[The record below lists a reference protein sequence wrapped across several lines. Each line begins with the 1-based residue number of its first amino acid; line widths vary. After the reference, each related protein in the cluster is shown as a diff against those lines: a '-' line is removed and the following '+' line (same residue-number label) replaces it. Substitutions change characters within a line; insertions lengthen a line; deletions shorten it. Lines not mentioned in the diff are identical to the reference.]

1 MIAPLDRGIAT
12 IADITAI
19 HALRPRPMRLAPLVD
34 RHRDLVAAA
43 AALVVLVFAVMALLT
58 VLLAMTGHDAG
69 QSLHAFWM
77 GSFGTPYTL
86 ASATLVRAVPL
97 ILAGLA
103 IGIAFR
109 AGVWNIGAEGQLL
122 AGAAVATMVGLEW
135 GGRLGTAGLVPGL
148 FAGAAGGAALASIA
162 AVLRARFAV
171 LEIISTIML
180 NFVALHA
187 VGYLVRGPLQ
197 EPGGIYPQSA
207 TLLPAAHLPVL
218 VPGTRLHWGFAIAV
232 IAAVVFAIIL
242 RRTAIGFRIR
252 AVGANPSAAHSAGSI
267 DVGRTT
273 FRVFVASGALAGM
286 AGAVEVYGVTFALY
300 ENLSPGYG
308 YTAIAVALLARLDPL
323 AILVT
328 GTLLGAL
335 QAGGAAMQRDA
346 GVPSVLVSIVEAVLI
361 LAMVA
366 GAGRS
371 LVGRRPIFGSA
382 GRASGATV
390 T

>member
-1 MIAPLDRGIAT
+1 MQ
-12 IADITAI
+12 
-19 HALRPRPMRLAPLVD
+19 LASLVD
-34 RHRDLVAAA
+34 RYRDLVATLAA
-43 AALVVLVFAVMALLT
+43 MVGLVIAVI
-58 VLLAMTGHDAG
+58 VLLALLLVMTGHDPG

-77 GSFGTPYTL
+77 GSFGSPYTL
-86 ASATLVRAVPL
+86 MSATLVRAVPL

-103 IGIAFR
+103 IAVAFR

-122 AGAAVATMVGLEW
+122 AGAALATMVGLKW
-135 GGRLGTAGLVPGL
+135 GGLLGMVGLVPGL
-148 FAGAAGGAALASIA
+148 VAGAAGGALLALVA
-162 AVLRARFAV
+162 AVLRARFSV

-180 NFVALHA
+180 NFIALHA
-187 VGYLVRGPLQ
+187 VGYVVRGPLQ
-197 EPGGIYPQSA
+197 EPSGVYPQSA
-207 TLLPAAHLPVL
+207 TLLPSMRLPVL

-232 IAAVVFAIIL
+232 VAAVLIWIIL
-242 RRTAIGFRIR
+242 RRTAAGFRIR
-252 AVGANPSAAHSAGSI
+252 AVGANPAAALSAGSI
-267 DVGRTT
+267 DVAGTT
-273 FRVFVASGALAGM
+273 FRVFVVSGALAGT

-300 ENLSPGYG
+300 ESLSPGYG

-323 AILVT
+323 GILLT

-371 LVGRRPIFGSA
+371 RITRRWMVGSSPT
-382 GRASGATV
+382 RATGAPAA
-390 T
+390 

>member
-1 MIAPLDRGIAT
+1 MA
-12 IADITAI
+12 
-19 HALRPRPMRLAPLVD
+19 V
-34 RHRDLVAAA
+34 
-43 AALVVLVFAVMALLT
+43 LVVAVLALLAT
-58 VLLAMTGHDAG
+58 LLAMTGHDPG
-69 QSLHAFWM
+69 QSLRAFWI
-77 GSFGTPYTL
+77 GSFGSPYTL

-103 IGIAFR
+103 IALAFR

-135 GGRLGTAGLVPGL
+135 GEQLGVVGLVPGL
-148 FAGAAGGAALASIA
+148 LAGAAGGALLASIA

-197 EPGGIYPQSA
+197 EPSGVYPQST
-207 TLLPAAHLPVL
+207 TLPLAAHLPAL
-218 VPGTRLHWGFAIAV
+218 IPKTRLHWGFAIAV
-232 IAAVVFAIIL
+232 GAAVLTWIIL

-252 AVGANPSAAHSAGSI
+252 AVGANAAAARSAGSI
-267 DVGRTT
+267 DVSRTA
-273 FRVFVASGALAGM
+273 FRVFVASGALAGL

-300 ENLSPGYG
+300 EGLSPGYG

-323 AILVT
+323 AVLLT

-371 LVGRRPIFGSA
+371 LFTRGMIVRPTPKP
-382 GRASGATV
+382 ASGTTAA
-390 T
+390 